1 MLATVATEYNSRR
14 TVQYPL
20 QLVRRLFRAACQKA
34 VAVVKPRDYK
44 AVDYRRC
51 SGPGEC
57 ASAALDAT

>member
-20 QLVRRLFRAACQKA
+20 QLVKRLFRAACQKA
-34 VAVVKPRDYK
+34 VAVVKSCDNQ

-51 SGPGEC
+51 SDPGEY

>member
-20 QLVRRLFRAACQKA
+20 QLVKRLFRVACQKA
-34 VAVVKPRDYK
+34 VAVVKLNK